1 MTLLRSLLFNLFYF
15 TSTAVLLIPGIAVW
29 LFFPSRSLALAT
41 LWARVELAAA
51 RLICGIKLDVTGREH
66 LPQGAALIASR
77 HESAFDTL
85 VWLLLVPRPS
95 YVMKQELTR
104 IPIFG
109 GMVRP
114 AGMIPVDRDG
124 GGAAMRALMR
134 AGADAAKAG
143 RQIIIFPEGTRM
155 DPGRDVE
162 LQPGIAAL
170 AAATRL
176 PVIPVVTDSGSYWGR
191 RAFRKR
197 PGTIRIVILPPLPA
211 GLARGA
217 LMDGLGDAMRTGMA
231 ALRPGGT

>member
-51 RLICGIKLDVTGREH
+51 RLICGIKLEVTGREH

-85 VWLLLVPRPS
+85 VWLLLVPRAS

-211 GLARGA
+211 GLPRGA
-217 LMDGLGDAMRTGMA
+217 LMDGLEDAMRAGMA

>member
-15 TSTAVLLIPGIAVW
+15 TSTALLLIPGIAVW
-29 LFFPSRSLALAT
+29 LLFPSRSLALAT
-41 LWARVELAAA
+41 LWARVELTAA
-51 RLICGIKLDVTGREH
+51 RLICGIKLEVTGREH

-85 VWLLLVPRPS
+85 VWLLLVPRAS

-114 AGMIPVDRDG
+114 AGMIPVDRDDG
-124 GGAAMRALMR
+124 GSAMRALMR

-155 DPGRDVE
+155 DPGRVVE

-211 GLARGA
+211 GLTRGA
-217 LMDGLGDAMRTGMA
+217 LMDGLGDAMRAGMA

>member
-51 RLICGIKLDVTGREH
+51 RLICGIKLDETGREH

-134 AGADAAKAG
+134 AGTDAAKAG

>member
-51 RLICGIKLDVTGREH
+51 RLICGIKLEVTGREH

-217 LMDGLGDAMRTGMA
+217 LMEGLGDAMRTGMA